1 MPWRAIKCLP
11 NYSSS
16 VLLCIDYW
24 PNKGTLM
31 HNFTQFSLALNRAV
45 YEFGWVSYLIN
56 NEGKQNSNCLSI
68 ILTLYLN
75 SMKIL
80 LFNNFTK

>member
-16 VLLCIDYW
+16 GLLCIDYW

-31 HNFTQFSLALNRAV
+31 HNFTQFSLALNCVV

-56 NEGKQNSNCLSI
+56 NEGKQNSNCLFI